1 MDWTSIMSGVG
12 TVVLV
17 GSIVTFVLVSLLL
30 LIVSIWPSFMNSWRS
45 PAATGPSLQETNEQQ
60 AAKTPVRDK

>member
-17 GSIVTFVLVSLLL
+17 GSIVMAILVSLLL
-30 LIVSIWPSFMNSWRS
+30 FVVSIWPNFLNNWKS
-45 PAATGPSLQETNEQQ
+45 PAATGPSVHE
-60 AAKTPVRDK
+60 AAAQRAASDT

>member
-17 GSIVTFVLVSLLL
+17 GSIVMAVLVSLLL
-30 LIVSIWPSFMNSWRS
+30 FIVSIWPNFLNNWKS
-45 PAATGPSLQETNEQQ
+45 PAATGPSAEEV
-60 AAKTPVRDK
+60 AAQTAASDK